1 MEDALIVCDS
11 SADSLPEMSDWE
23 FLEEVP
29 ELPGDIDLQE
39 DDPWLQSDIDSD
51 HQTLSGFRRR
61 WKRAR
66 SSVTDPFDGHLGDS
80 EIGDHRSESMDMA
93 IDVGGRSSNMDDNI
107 AVSNAFIDRNK
118 QSGIVLPWESP
129 MLAAIFGEVV
139 PSPSLGM
146 PSSWCAD
153 VMNQPTVDDGV
164 EDMLKTV
171 PQKGDVAS
179 CVKNIVDR
187 PYLSG
192 RDVDMRNA
200 VGKLHFILG
209 IDWSCSEVGRHLIE
223 QDADPNL
230 ILKAIMG
237 TKSPATIAKRANALL
252 HFYRWHS
259 LSLEEDFLPLKEG
272 SAWLYL
278 QELLESGAA
287 PTKDLS
293 FMSGLRFAHYVL
305 QIHGAKQCIDSR
317 QLVGAAELMLSN
329 KRTTKQARPLT
340 VAEMKL
346 LHTIAADVSEALN
359 RRVIASH
366 FLLMA
371 YGRCRN
377 SDLVHVSDV
386 MHDTAGGSALS
397 GSSGYMQVS
406 TRHHKSARSAAAKSW
421 LLPIVVSGEG
431 VGAVPWLDVWI
442 MCRKQAGLPV
452 SGTIEGALLPAPVG
466 SGWAVRPVTC
476 SETGDLLRMLLAV
489 DDGSVSSHSLKSTC
503 LSWAAKAGMPR
514 ESRRLLGR
522 HADAVQSAD
531 SFYSRGLIIGPLR
544 ELQCVIR
551 WVREGL
557 FHPDNNRAEYF
568 PSGHPTA
575 SASTPGLNFQPKTPA
590 FMQPVLAQKVSE
602 PIVPVMTEETSP
614 VSPGVKQEP
623 IATARVEEVIEIESD
638 DTESSTSTS
647 NPEDASSGDDEA
659 LASEAFEPAGDSLW
673 ADQELHALV
682 RHGKSKIIHTIPSLE
697 PFKSDSKYE
706 NSELMQN
713 KFTACGRNVSK
724 FFEPCLRIVDWTAKC
739 RLCFRGRRQPPK
751 G

>member
-1 MEDALIVCDS
+1 MEDAPIVCDS

-39 DDPWLQSDIDSD
+39 DDPWLQNDIDSD
-51 HQTLSGFRRR
+51 HQTFSGFRRR

-66 SSVTDPFDGHLGDS
+66 SSITDPFEGHLGDS
-80 EIGDHRSESMDMA
+80 EIGDHRSESMNIA
-93 IDVGGRSSNMDDNI
+93 INVGGRSSNMDDNI

-118 QSGIVLPWESP
+118 QSGIVLPWENP
-129 MLAAIFGEVV
+129 MPAAIFGEVV

-153 VMNQPTVDDGV
+153 VMSQQTVDDGV

-179 CVKNIVDR
+179 CIKNIVDR

-192 RDVDMRNA
+192 REVDMRNA

-209 IDWSCSEVGRHLIE
+209 IDFSCSEVGRHLIE
-223 QDADPNL
+223 QDADPDL

-278 QELLESGAA
+278 QELLRSGAA
-287 PTKDLS
+287 PTKASS
-293 FMSGLRFAHYVL
+293 FMSGQRFAHYVL

-317 QLVGAAELMLSN
+317 RLVGAAELMLSN
-329 KRTTKQARPLT
+329 KRATKQARPLT
-340 VAEMKL
+340 LGEMKR

-366 FLLMA
+366 LLLMA

-431 VGAVPWLDVWI
+431 VGAVPWLDMWI

-452 SGTIEGALLPAPVG
+452 SGTIEEL
-466 SGWAVRPVTC
+466 VTC
-476 SETGDLLRMLLAV
+476 
-489 DDGSVSSHSLKSTC
+489 
-503 LSWAAKAGMPR
+503 
-514 ESRRLLGR
+514 
-522 HADAVQSAD
+522 
-531 SFYSRGLIIGPLR
+531 Y
-544 ELQCVIR
+544 
-551 WVREGL
+551 
-557 FHPDNNRAEYF
+557 
-568 PSGHPTA
+568 
-575 SASTPGLNFQPKTPA
+575 
-590 FMQPVLAQKVSE
+590 
-602 PIVPVMTEETSP
+602 
-614 VSPGVKQEP
+614 
-623 IATARVEEVIEIESD
+623 
-638 DTESSTSTS
+638 
-647 NPEDASSGDDEA
+647 
-659 LASEAFEPAGDSLW
+659 
-673 ADQELHALV
+673 
-682 RHGKSKIIHTIPSLE
+682 
-697 PFKSDSKYE
+697 
-706 NSELMQN
+706 
-713 KFTACGRNVSK
+713 AC
-724 FFEPCLRIVDWTAKC
+724 C
-739 RLCFRGRRQPPK
+739 
-751 G
+751 

>member
-1 MEDALIVCDS
+1 MEDAPIVCES
-11 SADSLPEMSDWE
+11 SADSLPDMSDWE
-23 FLEEVP
+23 FLDGVP
-29 ELPGDIDLQE
+29 ELPEDIDLQE
-39 DDPWLQSDIDSD
+39 DEPWFQSDVDSD
-51 HQTLSGFRRR
+51 RQALSGFRRR
-61 WKRAR
+61 WKRAH
-66 SSVTDPFDGHLGDS
+66 SDATELTDGHLGDS
-80 EIGDHRSESMDMA
+80 ETGDHGARSMGMT
-93 IDVGGRSSNMDDNI
+93 IDVGGRSSPMDDNI

-153 VMNQPTVDDGV
+153 VMNQQTVDDGV
-164 EDMLKTV
+164 EDLLKTA

-179 CVKNIVDR
+179 CIKNIVDR

-192 RDVDMRNA
+192 REVDTRNA
-200 VGKLHFILG
+200 LGKLHFIIG
-209 IDWSCSEVGRHLIE
+209 IDLRYSEVGLHLIE
-223 QDADPNL
+223 QDADPDL
-230 ILKAIMG
+230 ILKAVMG

-252 HFYRWHS
+252 HFYRWHA

-272 SAWLYL
+272 NAWLYL
-278 QELLESGAA
+278 QELLKSGAA
-287 PTKDLS
+287 PTKASS
-293 FMSGLRFAHYVL
+293 FMSGLRFAHFVL
-305 QIHGAKQCIDSR
+305 QIHGAKQCIESR
-317 QLVGAAELMLSN
+317 RLVGAAELMLSN
-329 KRTTKQARPLT
+329 KRATKQARPLT
-340 VAEMKL
+340 VAEMKK
-346 LHTIAADVSEALN
+346 LHSIAANASEPLN
-359 RRVIASH
+359 KRAIASH

-386 MHDTAGGSALS
+386 MHDTAGGSTLS
-397 GSSGYMQVS
+397 GSSGYMQVT
-406 TRHHKSARSAAAKSW
+406 TRHHKSARTAAAKSW

-431 VGAVPWLDVWI
+431 VSAVPWLDVWI
-442 MCRKQAGLPV
+442 ICRKQAGLPV

-466 SGWAVRPVTC
+466 SGWAIRPVTC

-489 DDGSVSSHSLKSTC
+489 EDGSVSSHSLKSTC

-531 SFYSRGLIIGPLR
+531 SFYSRDLTVGPLR

-590 FMQPVLAQKVSE
+590 FIQPVMAQKVSE
-602 PIVPVMTEETSP
+602 PVAQETIGEMSP
-614 VSPGVKQEP
+614 VSPAVKHELTS
-623 IATARVEEVIEIESD
+623 TAGVEEVIEIESD

-647 NPEDASSGDDEA
+647 NPEDASSGDDGSTA
-659 LASEAFEPAGDSLW
+659 AEAFEPFGISISS
-673 ADQELHALV
+673 DQEQHALV
-682 RHGKSKIIHTIPSLE
+682 RHCKSKIIHTVPSLD

-724 FFEPCLRIVDWTAKC
+724 FFEPCLKIVDWTAKC

-751 G
+751 V